1 MKILWTS
8 AIASTVFFTG
18 NINANA
24 AVFTLYNANGTNP
37 NSQGSLKPGAI
48 CASNSPLGPSCNV
61 GGAFPYQVSIDETQ
75 VLGAGVT
82 LNTATNS
89 AEYSGYS
96 NYNPLSS
103 TYYNTTTFNSS
114 TLDQTTGYTINFT
127 VNLDTVTDNTT
138 TSNPRAAFSIIAISG
153 DKKGIEIGFR
163 TDEIFAQSNNF
174 TSQAQ
179 TALFTTTS
187 PTTYKLTVFAD
198 NYSLSSNGTPI
209 INGALQNYVFNPA
222 SSDPPLPFNPYT
234 TSSFLFFGDDTGQES
249 GTFTLGSVN
258 LDTTPVPFEFSPT
271 YGLLAIATGMAINNW
286 RKKTKNK

>member
-8 AIASTVFFTG
+8 AIASTVFLTG
-18 NINANA
+18 TINEKAGA
-24 AVFTLYNANGTNP
+24 ISLYNGSGLPA
-37 NSQGSLKPGAI
+37 SQGSLAPGALQ
-48 CASNSPLGPSCNV
+48 SSGSPTSV
-61 GGAFPYQVSIDETQ
+61 SETSVAGGVQ
-75 VLGAGVT
+75 
-82 LNTATNS
+82 LNTAASS

-96 NYNPLSS
+96 NYSPLSS
-103 TYYNTTTFNSS
+103 NYYNTTTFNSS

-127 VNLDTVTDNTT
+127 VNLDTVTNYTT
-138 TSNPRAAFSIIAISG
+138 TPNPRAAFSIIAISG

-179 TALFTTTS
+179 TGLFTTTS
-187 PTTYKLTVFAD
+187 PTAYKLTVFAD

-209 INGALQNYVFNPA
+209 IYGALQNYVFNPTL
-222 SSDPPLPFNPYT
+222 SSPPLPFNPYT

-258 LDTTPVPFEFSPT
+258 LDTTPIPFEFSPT
-271 YGLLAIATGMAINNW
+271 YGLLAIGTGLAIKNW
-286 RKKTKNK
+286 RKKAKDKIK

>member
-8 AIASTVFFTG
+8 AIASTVFFAGTFST
-18 NINANA
+18 NA
-24 AVFTLYNANGTNP
+24 AVFTLYNGSGLPA
-37 NSQGSLKPGAI
+37 SQGSLAPGALQ
-48 CASNSPLGPSCNV
+48 NSGFPTSV
-61 GGAFPYQVSIDETQ
+61 SETSVAGGVQ
-75 VLGAGVT
+75 
-82 LNTATNS
+82 LNTAANS

-127 VNLDTVTDNTT
+127 VNLDTVTNATT

-163 TDEIFAQSNNF
+163 TDEIFAQSTNF

-187 PTTYKLTVFAD
+187 PTAYKLTVFAD

-222 SSDPPLPFNPYT
+222 SSNPPLTFNPYT

-258 LDTTPVPFEFSPT
+258 LDTTPIPFEFSPT
-271 YGLLAIATGMAINNW
+271 YGLLAIGTGLAIKNW
-286 RKKTKNK
+286 RKKAKDKIK